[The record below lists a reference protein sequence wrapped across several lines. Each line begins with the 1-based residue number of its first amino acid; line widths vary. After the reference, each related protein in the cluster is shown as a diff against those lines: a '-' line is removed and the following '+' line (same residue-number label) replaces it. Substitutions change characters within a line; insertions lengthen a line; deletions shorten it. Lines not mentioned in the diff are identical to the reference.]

1 MLDPWD
7 LDKVAAKDSQNFADV
22 EGLIWQHIA
31 NVLAEEQQNQADDTP
46 PSKWQ
51 QEMLNH
57 ADDIRRYAKQVTG
70 KPQEDAVLT
79 LMTTLGPMSYNNVK
93 RAEDWL
99 RTHSHKPVAHIG
111 DTATV
116 AAEVAKGQK
125 DGEKY
130 LTIARNNMSE
140 NAYTQF
146 NKIVTTAASDMRTG
160 TTSTKA
166 LSKAA
171 KQWADQGI
179 PALIDKAGRH
189 WSPDVYIRTVIEASV
204 NNTTNAVEL
213 ARYKQYGA
221 LVKISSHAGCRP
233 SHLRFQD
240 HIYSLTG
247 DTDKYPDFESTT
259 GYGTATGIG
268 GIHCRHHTLP
278 YIEGE
283 GYMKVPQMDADEN
296 AAMYANKQTQRRLES
311 SVRKAKRQ
319 QVAAEKL
326 GEPADIQNAKHLVSR
341 RQKAVR
347 EFTKDHKLTRRY
359 DRERVLVDS
368 NQAEIKGATLSKS
381 ELAAVNS
388 YISSDSYKINYA
400 LRNGAEIPSEF
411 KNTVPHLD
419 AALLKTPKY
428 KGQIYRSYT
437 FWDSDDLRN
446 YLATRKVGQ
455 KFTTRAFTSFGTS
468 VYDPDDTVREI
479 ILNSTQAHDMRSF
492 NAAEHEVLYERN
504 SRFVVVDNYIDENG
518 KPIIVLEERK

>member
-57 ADDIRRYAKQVTG
+57 ADDIRKYAKQVTG

-93 RAEDWL
+93 RAEEWL
-99 RTHSHKPVAHIG
+99 VTHSHKPVAHIG
-111 DTATV
+111 DTATI

-160 TTSTKA
+160 TTSIKA

-247 DTDKYPDFESTT
+247 DTDKYPDFESAT

-283 GYMKVPQMDADEN
+283 GYMKVPQMDADKN

-311 SVRKAKRQ
+311 NVRKAKRQ

-326 GEPADIQNAKHLVSR
+326 GDPADVDNAKCLVKR

-347 EFTKDHKLTRRY
+347 EFTNEHKLTRRY
-359 DRERVLVDS
+359 DRES
-368 NQAEIKGATLSKS
+368 FTIK
-381 ELAAVNS
+381 
-388 YISSDSYKINYA
+388 
-400 LRNGAEIPSEF
+400 
-411 KNTVPHLD
+411 
-419 AALLKTPKY
+419 
-428 KGQIYRSYT
+428 
-437 FWDSDDLRN
+437 
-446 YLATRKVGQ
+446 
-455 KFTTRAFTSFGTS
+455 
-468 VYDPDDTVREI
+468 
-479 ILNSTQAHDMRSF
+479 
-492 NAAEHEVLYERN
+492 
-504 SRFVVVDNYIDENG
+504 
-518 KPIIVLEERK
+518 